1 MFIVKRIFL
10 ALNIIVALG
19 LLATYIPYHVFSE
32 SIPYLTLLGYVY
44 PFFLIVN
51 VIFLF
56 IWLLIGSRRFML
68 ISIVAIIVH
77 LNFVARFINVS
88 SQEKNAENSLTI
100 LTYNVNAFRYDTE
113 GIEDSR
119 ELQIKIQD
127 NIDSIAA
134 FVSSTKADIV
144 VFQDFFSCSMDKS
157 GMHNR
162 MMNVLNYKY
171 YYNIY
176 KGSSYGVADC
186 VIYSKYLIRESG
198 RIVDDDYNN
207 ATMTWS
213 DIATPQGDIRI
224 YNLHLLSYQLDVD
237 SKEAYS
243 KIKKGDVNDK
253 SAQKNILRKLVVKDK
268 YRKYQVDDILQT
280 ISKTE
285 KPYIIAGDFNTQP
298 FSYVYKQFMENHSDA
313 FVAKG
318 NGIGRTY
325 NGVFPAYRID
335 YVMYKSEDIKIN
347 TYESPDLDF
356 SDHYPVVVNFSIKD

>member
-1 MFIVKRIFL
+1 MFLVKRILL
-10 ALNIIVALG
+10 AINIMVAMG

-32 SIPYLTLLGYVY
+32 SIPYLTLLGYAY
-44 PFFLIVN
+44 PFLLVAN
-51 VIFLF
+51 VIFLS

-68 ISIVAIIVH
+68 ISVAAVLIQ
-77 LNFVARFINVS
+77 LNFVTRLVNIS
-88 SQEKNAENSLTI
+88 SQEKNIDNGLTI
-100 LTYNVNAFRYDTE
+100 LTYNVGAFRYDTE
-113 GIEDSR
+113 GIEDTK
-119 ELQIKIQD
+119 ELQQKVQD

-144 VFQDFFSCSMDKS
+144 VFQDFFSCTKDRT

-171 YYNIY
+171 YYNIH
-176 KGSSYGVADC
+176 KGASYGISDC

-198 RIVDDDYNN
+198 RIVEDDYNN
-207 ATMTWS
+207 ATMIWS

-224 YNLHLLSYQLDVD
+224 YNLHLLSYQLDND
-237 SKEAYS
+237 SKDAYS
-243 KIKKGDVNDK
+243 RIKKGDVNDK

-268 YRKYQVDDILQT
+268 YRRYQVDDILQT
-280 ISKTE
+280 ISNTE

-335 YVMYKSEDIKIN
+335 YVMYKSDDIKIN
-347 TYESPDLDF
+347 TYESPSLDF